1 MERHFDEQLNE
12 LKHLLIKMCALAE
25 TMIGDAVK
33 ALVQRDATA
42 LPFIRQHE
50 AEVNRLQVE
59 IDEAC
64 FTMIALRQP
73 TASDLRFILGAA
85 KTNTDL
91 ERLADQAVN
100 IANKAERLMKHDPI
114 KPFVII
120 PQMTELARGMVRD
133 SLHAYVNRQPDQ
145 AREVIQR
152 DRQLNALKSEIGDEM
167 LGFMQKDPSL
177 VPYSLDIVLV
187 SHNLERIGDHAKNI
201 AENAIFVIEGK
212 DIRHGTE
219 FRTDLPS
226 A

>member
-12 LKHLLIKMCALAE
+12 LKHQLFKMCALAE
-25 TMIGDAVK
+25 TMIGDAIK
-33 ALVQRDATA
+33 ALVERDATV
-42 LPFIRQHE
+42 LPFIQQHE

-64 FTMIALRQP
+64 FTMIALHQP

-100 IANKAERLMKHDPI
+100 ISNKAERLMKQAPL
-114 KPFVII
+114 KAFVII
-120 PQMTELARGMVRD
+120 PQMTDIARGMVHD
-133 SLHAYVNRQPDQ
+133 SLHAYVNRQPAQ

-152 DRQLNALKSEIGDEM
+152 DAQLNALKKEINTEM
-167 LGFMQKDPSL
+167 MAFMQQNPAT
-177 VPYSLDIVLV
+177 VAYALDIVLV
-187 SHNLERIGDHAKNI
+187 AHNLERIGDHAKNI
-201 AENAIFVIEGK
+201 AENAVFVIEGK

-219 FRTDLPS
+219 MHP
-226 A
+226 AA